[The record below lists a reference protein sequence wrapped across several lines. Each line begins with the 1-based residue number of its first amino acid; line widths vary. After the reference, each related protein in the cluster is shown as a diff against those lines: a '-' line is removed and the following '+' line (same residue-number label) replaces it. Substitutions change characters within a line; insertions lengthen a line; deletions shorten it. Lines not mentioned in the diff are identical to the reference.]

1 MATINKF
8 KVKRELYDKMAD
20 FVDSIDANINA
31 LEDQKAELEE
41 KKANGEELRFW
52 EESFLEE
59 YPIKLEAY
67 KTIKA
72 HLEKL
77 L

>member
-1 MATINKF
+1 MTTINKF

-20 FVDSIDANINA
+20 FVDTIDSNIES
-31 LEDQKAELEE
+31 LEQQKAELEQ

-52 EESFLEE
+52 EESFFEE
-59 YPIKLEAY
+59 YPVKLEAY

>member
-1 MATINKF
+1 MASINKF
-8 KVKRELYDKMAD
+8 KVKREMYDKLAD
-20 FVDSIDANINA
+20 FVDSIDNSIES
-31 LEDQKAELEE
+31 LDLQKAEIEA
-41 KKANGEELRFW
+41 KKENGEEVRFW
-52 EESFLEE
+52 EDSFLDE
-59 YPIKLEAY
+59 YSVKLEAY